1 MKSTGEVMGIDYN
14 FGLAY
19 NKAEISAGNNFPLKG
34 TAFISVKSNDKTKIN
49 EIAKQLVE
57 MKFNI
62 ISTQG
67 TYNTLKKSGIKV
79 KMIKKINEGRPNII
93 DLLINGKV
101 DLVINTP
108 SGRKS
113 KGDGYEIRRTAI
125 RNNIPYVTTIPAALA
140 TVIGMKS
147 IRENDITIKHLQ
159 SYHKSIKYVI
169 KRKII

>member
-1 MKSTGEVMGIDYN
+1 
-14 FGLAY
+14 
-19 NKAEISAGNNFPLKG
+19 
-34 TAFISVKSNDKTKIN
+34 
-49 EIAKQLVE
+49 
-57 MKFNI
+57 
-62 ISTQG
+62 
-67 TYNTLKKSGIKV
+67 
-79 KMIKKINEGRPNII
+79 MIKKINEGRPNII

-147 IRENDITIKHLQ
+147 IRENDTRVLNKLLKGKLFKIFIVTKKQ
-159 SYHKSIKYVI
+159 SRGSSAW
-169 KRKII
+169 